1 MKAKED
7 MGRILV
13 GGNLVSTAVLF
24 WTGLSAIP
32 VDAKVRN
39 PELKV
44 GIVQRFGNTMK
55 DKLLLQAPAGDRLT
69 LKFSS
74 QGKAETL
81 ETDKV
86 QFDIQAIALPAA
98 QTVERVVLG
107 NYRSFETA
115 ETSGKYWTA
124 KGFEVELA
132 QPEYWQVWGK
142 RDRYDTTVSQLL
154 LLNEIKGL
162 GYKSAY
168 VDRKTITQRPQLGM
182 VLQGYR
188 YNRDEFEITSQ
199 RGVIQVGNKSYGGRL
214 KFQPNAYGTYTLVN
228 TVPLETYLRGV
239 VPHEIGRNAP
249 KPAIEAQ
256 TILAR
261 TYALRNLRRFKT
273 DNYEICAD
281 TQCQVYEGLYGTDPT
296 ADAAITATA
305 GQVLTYN
312 NELIDALYSST
323 SGGVTA
329 AFEDVWQG
337 QARPYLKAKIDAY
350 PSAIWNL
357 QTQNLSDEKN
367 FRSFIQMNKGFNEV
381 GTSNYFRW
389 RYEVPLAEVT
399 KQLREH
405 LKKKQHPL
413 ATFKTLQGIK
423 VTKRSPAG
431 RVQQVQV
438 TTDAGD
444 LELVKDDVLLAFD
457 APNSLLFYVEPQ
469 LQPDRK
475 TLKGFVFAGGGL
487 GHGVGLSQ
495 FGSYRLGQV
504 GLSAAKILNFYYPGT
519 TLQPLTDKIVFWP
532 ESQQQTQVAQ
542 VEPAAKP
549 FNVFGFQL
557 PTLQALL
564 DWVRG
569 MNLTMTG

>member
-13 GGNLVSTAVLF
+13 SGGLVSTAVLF

-32 VDAKVRN
+32 VAAKGRN

-55 DKLLLQAPAGDRLT
+55 DKLLIQAPAGDRLT

-81 ETDKV
+81 EADKV

-115 ETSGKYWTA
+115 ETSGKYWAA

-154 LLNEIKGL
+154 LLNEVKGL

-168 VDRKTITQRPQLGM
+168 IDRKTNTQRPQLGM

-188 YNRDEFEITSQ
+188 YNRDEFEIISQ
-199 RGVIQVGNKSYGGRL
+199 RGVIQVGNKSYSGRL

-281 TQCQVYEGLYGTDPT
+281 TQCQVYEGLYGTDPA

-350 PSAIWNL
+350 PSAVWNL
-357 QTQNLSDEKN
+357 QSQNLADEKN
-367 FRSFIQMNKGFNEV
+367 FRAFIQLNKGFNEV

-413 ATFKTLQGIK
+413 ANFKTIQAIR

-519 TLQPLTDKIVFWP
+519 TLQPLSDKIVFWP

-542 VEPAAKP
+542 AKPADKP

-557 PTLQALL
+557 PTLQAFL